1 MEREWT
7 LKITGGGSKDLAK
20 IEVHNPSA
28 LTLMSA
34 ICGIVE
40 LLKKQYDLDEKF
52 VFELIEIS
60 YFKAK
65 EQLMKN

>member
-40 LLKKQYDLDEKF
+40 LLKKT
-52 VFELIEIS
+52 V
-60 YFKAK
+60 
-65 EQLMKN
+65 

>member
-1 MEREWT
+1 
-7 LKITGGGSKDLAK
+7 
-20 IEVHNPSA
+20 
-28 LTLMSA
+28 MSA

>member
-1 MEREWT
+1 
-7 LKITGGGSKDLAK
+7 
-20 IEVHNPSA
+20 
-28 LTLMSA
+28 MSA

-60 YFKAK
+60 YFEAK